1 MSYTPENLKRWTM
14 PGSYVGATWDD
25 YYVAPVGRS
34 RDSSCLEESNWSAQS
49 AVLNPA
55 EIDDAPEGFVPASPV
70 SIRESHWAVGWV
82 EWVAIHETNEA
93 ALRAADKLAER
104 LNGYPVLDEEDWSN
118 REHAE
123 AETVWRDCYRPAE
136 RIEYVRKYRSQF
148 DFHNFA
154 DLLGC
159 IRGKYFAGY
168 ASDLL
173 N

>member
-1 MSYTPENLKRWTM
+1 MSYTPENLKRWTR
-14 PGSYVGATWDD
+14 PGSYVGATWEG
-25 YYVAPVGRS
+25 YYVAPVGRN
-34 RDSSCLEESNWSAQS
+34 RDSDCLTASNWEAQ
-49 AVLNPA
+49 ARILGEHKADIPDTDEV
-55 EIDDAPEGFVPASPV
+55 SPV
-70 SIRESHWAVGWV
+70 AVCENHWAVGWV
-82 EWVAIHETNEA
+82 EWVAIHETNET

-104 LNGYPVLDEEDWSN
+104 LDGYPALDENDWSE

-136 RIEYVRKYRSQF
+136 RIRYVRDHRSQF
-148 DFHNFA
+148 DFHGFS

-168 ASDLL
+168 AGDLL